1 MKDFLEIE
9 YTETHSQQLV
19 HEKSK
24 KHTKVTDPLMTPFE
38 YSKLLSSRAYQ
49 ISQGF
54 PLKVEW
60 NGPYD
65 PINIAKYEIEQR
77 VCPFIIERRIPD
89 ASRDCGY
96 RIEEWSLKEM
106 DIRDF

>member
-38 YSKLLSSRAYQ
+38 YAKLLSSRAYQ
-49 ISQGF
+49 ISQGY
-54 PLKVEW
+54 PLKVDW
-60 NGPYD
+60 NGLYD

-77 VCPFIIERRIPD
+77 VCPLVIERRIPD

-96 RIEEWSLKEM
+96 RVEEWSLKEM